1 MTQFPN
7 FGLINQLSRQMST
20 NTTPKVLDYQVDNV
34 NGYTYIPT
42 STDLVHSY
50 IPYNNSA
57 ISQQQRFNSIAN
69 ELMYMNRSDTNDDAI
84 TKNIINQSSVL
95 NSLVNP
101 NNQLTENNARTEFNR
116 SLLNTTANKGI
127 IKENDSSSNNQSTNN
142 DMNTVAND
150 RVNKNVYV
158 NDVLY
163 IVVWILIAFMIF
175 MIIQMYLSQKKLE
188 FMMSIYSNV
197 NRRPIS
203 YDELN
208 SDMFYNA

>member
-7 FGLINQLSRQMST
+7 FGLINQLSRQIST

-84 TKNIINQSSVL
+84 TKNIVNQSSVL

-142 DMNTVAND
+142 DMNTVANT
-150 RVNKNVYV
+150 RVNKNINV

-163 IVVWILIAFMIF
+163 IVVWILIAFMVF

-188 FMMSIYSNV
+188 FMMNVYSNI
-197 NRRPIS
+197 NRRATP

>member
-7 FGLINQLSRQMST
+7 FGLINQLSRQIST

-50 IPYNNSA
+50 IPYNNTA

-69 ELMYMNRSDTNDDAI
+69 ELMYMNKSDTNDDVI
-84 TKNIINQSSVL
+84 TKNIVNQSSVL

-127 IKENDSSSNNQSTNN
+127 IKENDSSSNNKSTND
-142 DMNTVAND
+142 DMNTSSNTRINKSININD
-150 RVNKNVYV
+150 A
-158 NDVLY
+158 LY
-163 IVVWILIAFMIF
+163 IVAWILIAFMVF

-188 FMMSIYSNV
+188 LMMNIYSNI
-197 NRRPIS
+197 NRRPTS
-203 YDELN
+203 YYELN

>member
-1 MTQFPN
+1 
-7 FGLINQLSRQMST
+7 
-20 NTTPKVLDYQVDNV
+20 
-34 NGYTYIPT
+34 
-42 STDLVHSY
+42 
-50 IPYNNSA
+50 
-57 ISQQQRFNSIAN
+57 
-69 ELMYMNRSDTNDDAI
+69 
-84 TKNIINQSSVL
+84 
-95 NSLVNP
+95 
-101 NNQLTENNARTEFNR
+101 
-116 SLLNTTANKGI
+116 
-127 IKENDSSSNNQSTNN
+127 
-142 DMNTVAND
+142 MNTVAND

-188 FMMSIYSNV
+188 YMMSIYSNV